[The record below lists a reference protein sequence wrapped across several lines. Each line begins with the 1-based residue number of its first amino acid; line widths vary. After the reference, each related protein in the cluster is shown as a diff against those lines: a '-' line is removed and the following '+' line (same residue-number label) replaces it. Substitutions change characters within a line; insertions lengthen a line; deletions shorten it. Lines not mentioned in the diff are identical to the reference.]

1 MRVVLSVS
9 VIAGMVLSSVSFLN
23 AQVIQGLVVNALNG
37 EPLADVSVV
46 LLDKN
51 GAIQRGYLTDVDG
64 LYTLACPK
72 SGTYTLRIGGMG
84 FPTWD
89 SPPMKVGK
97 EQTVDFTVRLVPEG
111 EESGL
116 AGFKQRMKEG
126 NGVFLSEKEIRK
138 KGGTRFTDVLL
149 NVKSVKVIQFDPD
162 SVDVPAF
169 GAGRRMF
176 PTASTRDEDA
186 PDFKTSTQYNT
197 LRITGS
203 HSGSESAG
211 ARTGGEPTAQCP
223 PVLFVDGKW
232 WGKIDNVGR
241 NGPDYEILP
250 SELVGLEIY
259 TRQLVPPRFDTGL
272 DSQCGVIVAW
282 RKQSKK

>member
-51 GAIQRGYLTDVDG
+51 GAIQRGYLTDGDG

-89 SPPMKVGK
+89 SPPMKVAK

-162 SVDVPAF
+162 LN
-169 GAGRRMF
+169 
-176 PTASTRDEDA
+176 
-186 PDFKTSTQYNT
+186 TSMRHNT
-197 LRITGS
+197 VRLAGS
-203 HSGSESAG
+203 HSGSENAG
-211 ARTGGEPTAQCP
+211 ARQSGELTSECP

>member
-1 MRVVLSVS
+1 MRVVLSAT
-9 VIAGMVLSSVSFLN
+9 VIAGMVLSSVSSLN
-23 AQVIQGLVVNALNG
+23 AQVIEGLVINALNG
-37 EPLADVSVV
+37 DPLGDVSVV
-46 LLDKN
+46 LIDKN
-51 GAIQRGYLTDVDG
+51 GDIKRGYLTDVDG
-64 LYTLACPK
+64 VYTLACPEP
-72 SGTYTLRIGGMG
+72 GTYKLRIGGAG

-89 SPPMKVGK
+89 SPPLKVAK

-126 NGVFLSEKEIRK
+126 KGVFLSEKEIRN
-138 KGGTRFTDVLL
+138 KGGSRFTDVLL
-149 NVKSVKVIQFDPD
+149 NVKSVKVIRFDPD
-162 SVDVPAF
+162 STVAPGF
-169 GAGRRMF
+169 GEGQRML
-176 PTASTRDEDA
+176 PTVSTRDQDA
-186 PDFKTSTQYNT
+186 PSFKTSTTYNT
-197 LRITGS
+197 VRVTGS
-203 HSGSESAG
+203 HSGSENVG
-211 ARTGGEPTAQCP
+211 ARQGGEPSAQCP

-232 WGKIDNVGR
+232 WGKIDRVGR

-259 TRQLVPPRFDTGL
+259 TRQLVPQRFDTGL